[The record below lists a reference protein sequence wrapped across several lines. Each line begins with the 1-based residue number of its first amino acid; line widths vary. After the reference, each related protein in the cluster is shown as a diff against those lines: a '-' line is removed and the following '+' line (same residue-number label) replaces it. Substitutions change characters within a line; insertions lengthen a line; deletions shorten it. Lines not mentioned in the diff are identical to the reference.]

1 MQIDRRTA
9 IAGLAS
15 VGATI
20 VGGAAFAQASYPSAN
35 VRLIVPF
42 AAGGGAD
49 TFARLF
55 SDRLGRL
62 LGQSVI
68 VDNRGGGGGITAGLE
83 VSRAPADGYTL
94 IFHSPTSGVTGPLT
108 RRTRPFDPVSGFAP
122 ISILTISPLV
132 LAVSNKAKVN
142 SLAELVAKARA
153 NPGKLT
159 YGSSG
164 LGGVPHLSCE
174 LLKMRAG
181 GLDIVHAPY
190 RGGAPAIQDVIA
202 GNIDFIV
209 DTPPPLLQHHR
220 EGNLK
225 IIAILGDGRLT
236 LAPEIPTAREA
247 GLDVVTRII
256 YYISA
261 PPGTPG
267 DRLNVLAKAAR
278 EIMSSAD
285 MSQELQKIAFTPVI
299 DSGPEH
305 ASRFIADQV
314 ALWEPVIAAAKIQIE

>member
-1 MQIDRRTA
+1 MQMDRRTA
-9 IAGLAS
+9 IVGLTS
-15 VGATI
+15 VGATV
-20 VGGAAFAQASYPSAN
+20 VGGAAFAQANYPNAN

-132 LAVSNKAKVN
+132 LAVSNKAQVN

-164 LGGVPHLSCE
+164 LGGVPH
-174 LLKMRAG
+174 RA
-181 GLDIVHAPY
+181 
-190 RGGAPAIQDVIA
+190 
-202 GNIDFIV
+202 NC
-209 DTPPPLLQHHR
+209 
-220 EGNLK
+220 
-225 IIAILGDGRLT
+225 
-236 LAPEIPTAREA
+236 
-247 GLDVVTRII
+247 
-256 YYISA
+256 
-261 PPGTPG
+261 
-267 DRLNVLAKAAR
+267 
-278 EIMSSAD
+278 
-285 MSQELQKIAFTPVI
+285 
-299 DSGPEH
+299 
-305 ASRFIADQV
+305 SRC
-314 ALWEPVIAAAKIQIE
+314 EPVGSTSFMRLIAAAHPLSKMSSPATSTSSSIPRRPCCSITGKAI